1 MFLFQKGVHPY
12 EDIDDWEKSNE
23 TLLPEKE
30 DFYSHLHVKDITD
43 ADYTPAKRVCK
54 DFKRKKLWFYHY
66 LHVQSNTLL
75 LADAFEDFRN
85 KCLET
90 YELNLA
96 ILLILYW
103 IIMENPFKK
112 SKVKLDL
119 LKNFD
124 MLLMVE
130 KCISSEIFHA
140 IHQNVKNNNKYMKNY
155 DENKQSLHLKYW
167 DENVSEVNFWG
178 FKCLEDTSQFN
189 KIL

>member
-1 MFLFQKGVHPY
+1 MSMISISLYFCSKKVFTLMKT
-12 EDIDDWEKSNE
+12 DDWEKSNE

-30 DFYSHLHVKDITD
+30 DFYSHLHMEDITD
-43 ADYTPAKRVCK
+43 ADYTLAKRVCK

-85 KCLET
+85 KCLEI

-96 ILLILYW
+96 ILFILYW
-103 IIMENPFKK
+103 ISMENPFKK

-124 MLLMVE
+124 VINGR
-130 KCISSEIFHA
+130 KR
-140 IHQNVKNNNKYMKNY
+140 Y
-155 DENKQSLHLKYW
+155 
-167 DENVSEVNFWG
+167 
-178 FKCLEDTSQFN
+178 
-189 KIL
+189 